1 MINENIKDLRYW
13 KIEDHTKI
21 KHLTVNEYLDKWI
34 KILGDQY
41 TPTIFDCYGGNGLYK
56 DVKDIEHF
64 GSPLLISRRIKEN
77 YLNLKRKTN
86 FFVIE
91 KDKKTFDSLSIA
103 LKREKLDKYCCLI
116 NDDFNVIYDDL
127 LQNKASEAN
136 LFFIDPFGY
145 NIDFKILKK
154 IMEKGKSEIILNFM
168 FNSINRYI
176 GVKSVHETIDRLY
189 DCSEWRDFISLTG
202 IERENSIISLY
213 KDQCKNIAK
222 FVLNYRIC
230 FPDKDRTYY
239 YLIHLTNHIKGAKIM
254 KSCFAQ
260 FNDGRIEYL
269 GKRKDQLTI
278 FDLKHD
284 HVKEY
289 LMNTFKGKE
298 QTFDNIIDILID
310 KCPYLECDIRNAIK
324 KLENEKM
331 VSINR
336 RTSKTS
342 KGLSGEDL
350 IMFVGF

>member
-189 DCSEWRDFISLTG
+189 DCSEWRDFISLAG

-222 FVLNYRIC
+222 
-230 FPDKDRTYY
+230 
-239 YLIHLTNHIKGAKIM
+239 
-254 KSCFAQ
+254 
-260 FNDGRIEYL
+260 
-269 GKRKDQLTI
+269 
-278 FDLKHD
+278 
-284 HVKEY
+284 
-289 LMNTFKGKE
+289 
-298 QTFDNIIDILID
+298 
-310 KCPYLECDIRNAIK
+310 
-324 KLENEKM
+324 
-331 VSINR
+331 
-336 RTSKTS
+336 
-342 KGLSGEDL
+342 
-350 IMFVGF
+350 